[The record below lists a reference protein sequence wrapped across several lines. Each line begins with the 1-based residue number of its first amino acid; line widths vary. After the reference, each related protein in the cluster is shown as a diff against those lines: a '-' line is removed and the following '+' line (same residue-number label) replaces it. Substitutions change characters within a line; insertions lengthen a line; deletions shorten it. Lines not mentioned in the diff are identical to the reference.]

1 MSVAA
6 ASAHSVVRARIP
18 VELKERAAQ
27 MLDSMGLNLTDF
39 IRMSMIRLVDEGR
52 LPFEVAV
59 PSTPNALTRKVLEE
73 VLAGENVETFDT
85 PEALFKNLG
94 I

>member
-1 MSVAA
+1 
-6 ASAHSVVRARIP
+6 
-18 VELKERAAQ
+18 
-27 MLDSMGLNLTDF
+27 
-39 IRMSMIRLVDEGR
+39 MSMIRLVDEGR

>member
-1 MSVAA
+1 MPTAVAPA
-6 ASAHSVVRARIP
+6 DSVVRARIP
-18 VELKERAAQ
+18 AELKERAAQ
-27 MLDSMGLNLTDF
+27 MLESMGLNLSDF
-39 IRMSMIRLVDEGR
+39 IRMSMIRLVDDGR

-73 VLAGENVETFDT
+73 VLAGENMETFDT
-85 PEALFKNLG
+85 PEALFRDLG